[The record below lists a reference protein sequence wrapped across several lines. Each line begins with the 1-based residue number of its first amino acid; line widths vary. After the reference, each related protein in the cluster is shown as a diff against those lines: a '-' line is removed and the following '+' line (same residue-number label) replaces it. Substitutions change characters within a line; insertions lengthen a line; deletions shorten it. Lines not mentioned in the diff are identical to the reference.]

1 MKQWIPE
8 DILKKYDVANYN
20 HAAEIL
26 SQSFPEEFS
35 DVIYALRQ
43 FAFSTKDILTA
54 GGNKSDIPL
63 KIAHILEPREWR
75 EIRISGDLSIK
86 FYMRSGERSGAFSST
101 PYTEKTIKNYIDG
114 HNIDHVK
121 GLGVMAR
128 KHGIPIYTT
137 GGTISEIKK
146 MSSVGTIDDS
156 LFHEIEPDEPFF
168 INDLSIDA
176 SAIWHDAADPVCYSI
191 SDGKSKFSIAT
202 DMGNFDD
209 YVVNKLKNSDIMVI
223 EANHD
228 IRMLQAGP
236 YPYYLKQRILGN
248 RGHLS
253 NERSGQLIK
262 ALLNSHIKAI
272 LLGHLS
278 KENNFE
284 ELAYETVKL
293 ELSDNEY
300 ASDVREFG
308 LEVAR
313 RDQPGALLTV
323 GN

>member
-1 MKQWIPE
+1 ME
-8 DILKKYDVANYN
+8 L
-20 HAAEIL
+20 
-26 SQSFPEEFS
+26 
-35 DVIYALRQ
+35 
-43 FAFSTKDILTA
+43 
-54 GGNKSDIPL
+54 
-63 KIAHILEPREWR
+63 
-75 EIRISGDLSIK
+75 LSIA
-86 FYMRSGERSGAFSST
+86 SGSSGNC
-101 PYTEKTIKNYIDG
+101 YYIGNEETHLLVDAG
-114 HNIDHVK
+114 VSGKKIETALNEIDRKPSDLNGILVTHEHIDHVK

-236 YPYYLKQRILGN
+236 YPYYLKQRILGD

-253 NERSGQLIK
+253 NELSGQLLCDILHDNLK
-262 ALLNSHIKAI
+262 HIM
-272 LLGHLS
+272 LGHLS
-278 KENNFE
+278 RENNYAK
-284 ELAYETVKL
+284 LAYETVKL
-293 ELSDNEY
+293 EVTLAENEY
-300 ASDVREFG
+300 KGEDLDMFVAS
-308 LEVAR
+308 
-313 RDQPGALLTV
+313 RDSVSEIVTV
-323 GN
+323 

>member
-1 MKQWIPE
+1 ME
-8 DILKKYDVANYN
+8 L
-20 HAAEIL
+20 
-26 SQSFPEEFS
+26 
-35 DVIYALRQ
+35 
-43 FAFSTKDILTA
+43 
-54 GGNKSDIPL
+54 
-63 KIAHILEPREWR
+63 
-75 EIRISGDLSIK
+75 LSIA
-86 FYMRSGERSGAFSST
+86 SGSSGNCYYVGNEETHLLVDAGVSGKKIET
-101 PYTEKTIKNYIDG
+101 ALNEIDRKPSDLDG
-114 HNIDHVK
+114 ILVTHEHIDHVK

-156 LFHEIEPDEPFF
+156 LFHEIEPDEPFI
-168 INDLSIDA
+168 INNLSIDA

-284 ELAYETVKL
+284 ELAYETVRL
-293 ELSDNEY
+293 EISIGDNPY
-300 ASDVREFG
+300 KGNDIPMM
-308 LEVAR
+308 VAK
-313 RDQPGALLTV
+313 RDQVSDIIAL
-323 GN
+323 

>member
-1 MKQWIPE
+1 
-8 DILKKYDVANYN
+8 
-20 HAAEIL
+20 
-26 SQSFPEEFS
+26 
-35 DVIYALRQ
+35 
-43 FAFSTKDILTA
+43 
-54 GGNKSDIPL
+54 
-63 KIAHILEPREWR
+63 
-75 EIRISGDLSIK
+75 
-86 FYMRSGERSGAFSST
+86 
-101 PYTEKTIKNYIDG
+101 
-114 HNIDHVK
+114 
-121 GLGVMAR
+121 MAR

-156 LFHEIEPDEPFF
+156 LFHEIKPDEPFF

>member
-1 MKQWIPE
+1 ME
-8 DILKKYDVANYN
+8 L
-20 HAAEIL
+20 
-26 SQSFPEEFS
+26 
-35 DVIYALRQ
+35 
-43 FAFSTKDILTA
+43 
-54 GGNKSDIPL
+54 
-63 KIAHILEPREWR
+63 
-75 EIRISGDLSIK
+75 LSIA
-86 FYMRSGERSGAFSST
+86 SGSSGNCYYVGNEDTHLLVDAGVSGKKIET
-101 PYTEKTIKNYIDG
+101 ALNEIDRKPSDLNG
-114 HNIDHVK
+114 ILVTHEHIDHVK

-236 YPYYLKQRILGN
+236 
-248 RGHLS
+248 
-253 NERSGQLIK
+253 
-262 ALLNSHIKAI
+262 
-272 LLGHLS
+272 
-278 KENNFE
+278 NNFE